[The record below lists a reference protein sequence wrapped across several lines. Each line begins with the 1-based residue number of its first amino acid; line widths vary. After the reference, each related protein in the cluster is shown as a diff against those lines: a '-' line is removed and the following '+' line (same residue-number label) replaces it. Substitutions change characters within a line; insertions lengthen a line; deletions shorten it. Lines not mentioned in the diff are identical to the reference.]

1 MVVGAVAALAVSLG
15 AASFAAGGSEHAPG
29 PTVRPEVD
37 VYMMQHAVITG
48 SVPPAQP
55 ATVRPSS
62 GLHARAA
69 LVLCEAVNLIPRL
82 MRGPAGRRAVIG
94 AAVLGL
100 LAVSLSAAEGGV
112 GHLVHRQSARTAGK
126 SAEAVPRRSGCS
138 ALAAGIRL
146 LHQAVRAARR
156 VSYQGVQVISWRAP
170 GGSGAWLG
178 SGASR
183 VMVDV
188 WHRARRRHAHPGG
201 RALPHLVRRQPRPV
215 QPAAG
220 RNARPHPGADRPAL
234 HALHGAAGRDGLG
247 RRAAGQ
253 DCRGVPRERQPGRPV
268 LAGQRDQAAAA
279 P

>member
-1 MVVGAVAALAVSLG
+1 MTSGSGSRTVPPARDASQLAAERGRGHTRYMVAGAVAALAVSLG
-15 AASFAAGGSEHAPG
+15 AASFAAGGSEHVPG
-29 PTVRPEVD
+29 PTVTAEVD

-55 ATVRPSS
+55 ARARPSS
-62 GLHARAA
+62 GLRPGSSR
-69 LVLCEAVNLIPRL
+69 LCEAVNLIPRL

-126 SAEAVPRRSGCS
+126 PAEAMPGRSGCS

-183 VMVDV
+183 VTVDV
-188 WHRARRRHAHPGG
+188 WHRARRTARSPGW
-201 RALPHLVRRQPRPV
+201 PRP
-215 QPAAG
+215 PAPG
-220 RNARPHPGADRPAL
+220 PTSTTTSPARSRPECSASP
-234 HALHGAAGRDGLG
+234 
-247 RRAAGQ
+247 RR
-253 DCRGVPRERQPGRPV
+253 
-268 LAGQRDQAAAA
+268 
-279 P
+279 